1 MKENKVGADWGRE
14 RVGVSGH
21 HCLTGISLKQRNLE
35 EPWKRCKEDYL
46 WVAATKR
53 DFSLHFLGKMVSF
66 ASLGLAL
73 TVRLT
78 C

>member
-35 EPWKRCKEDYL
+35 EPWKRCKED
-46 WVAATKR
+46 
-53 DFSLHFLGKMVSF
+53 
-66 ASLGLAL
+66 
-73 TVRLT
+73 
-78 C
+78 